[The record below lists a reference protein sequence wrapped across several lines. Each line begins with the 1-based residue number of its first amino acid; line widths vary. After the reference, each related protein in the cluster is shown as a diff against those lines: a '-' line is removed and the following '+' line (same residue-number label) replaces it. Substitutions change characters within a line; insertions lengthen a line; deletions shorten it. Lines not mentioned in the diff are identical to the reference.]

1 MLTLTDEQRL
11 LVDSTRRFL
20 RATPRADPGTAGPA
34 GLAGPTGPAGPTGS
48 EAAYWACGAELGWTA
63 LVAEAGRAGQFL
75 DLALLAREFGRAVA
89 AGPFGPVNV
98 VAAALARAGS
108 ANQSEALGA
117 LADGTAIAAWIDGTS
132 SLTGGGP
139 GISAEPTGSGYAL
152 SGRVGAVEAACE
164 AGFLLVSTR
173 DARTFLL
180 RVDQPGVSVSRQRS
194 LDLRRT
200 YGTAVLE
207 DVQVAAAALVGA
219 DPDPDLCAW
228 LLDLAV
234 LVQLA
239 EIVGAM
245 DWALDTTLKWTFD
258 RYSFGRPLAAYQAL
272 QHRAADMKMW
282 LEASS
287 AILADAARAFE
298 TQASGRS
305 EIVSGAKAYI
315 GRYGPELLQ
324 ECVQFHGGI
333 GVTAEH
339 DLHLYLRRVAAS
351 VAVHGTARE
360 HAIRVGR
367 LVEAR

>member
-20 RATPRADPGTAGPA
+20 RATPRAD
-34 GLAGPTGPAGPTGS
+34 TGAPAGPTAG
-48 EAAYWACGAELGWTA
+48 EEAYWRRGAELGWTA
-63 LVAEAGRAGQFL
+63 LVAEPGRTGQFL
-75 DLALLAREFGRAVA
+75 DLALLGREFGRAVA

-108 ANQSEALGA
+108 AHQGEALSALVDGA
-117 LADGTAIAAWIDGTS
+117 AIATWIDGTGG
-132 SLTGGGP
+132 LTGSGP
-139 GISAEPTGSGYAL
+139 GISAERAGSGYTL
-152 SGRVGAVEAACE
+152 SGRIGPVEAACE

-173 DARTFLL
+173 DARTFLV
-180 RVDQPGVSVSRQRS
+180 RADQPSVSVSPLRS
-194 LDLRRT
+194 LDLHRT
-200 YGTAVLE
+200 YGTAVLK

-287 AILADAARAFE
+287 AILADAALAFE
-298 TQASGRS
+298 TEAPRRS
-305 EIVSGAKAYI
+305 EVVSSAKAYI
-315 GRYGPELLQ
+315 GRYGPELLH

-339 DLHLYLRRVAAS
+339 DLHLYLRRVSAS
-351 VAVHGTARE
+351 VAAHGSARE
-360 HAIRVGR
+360 HAIRVGQ
-367 LVEAR
+367 LVEAREGAQ